1 VRYCTAFPFLPAYY
15 QFSRYKSTHKISEEM
30 QMKFLRT
37 IFAVLALTLL
47 GATLATGARADEWNK
62 KTVMT
67 FSQPVE
73 IPGQIL
79 PAGTYTFVLLDSPA
93 DRHIVQ
99 IFNADGSHLIATVLA
114 INDYRL
120 KPTGDT
126 VVKFAE
132 RTGDNPEAL
141 KAWFYPGDNFGQ
153 EFVYPKQR
161 AIELA
166 VIVKEPVPALAADAD
181 LKVVPIVAETPEQKE
196 VPVSDAI
203 MVTPAPAEVA
213 PATTPVVQETASAP
227 VAATPEPVVETKQL
241 PQTASQLPLIALLGF
256 VSLGAAL
263 LLKRFSS

>member
-1 VRYCTAFPFLPAYY
+1 MY
-15 QFSRYKSTHKISEEM
+15 
-30 QMKFLRT
+30 MKFVKT

-47 GATLATGARADEWNK
+47 GATLAPGARADEWNK

-99 IFNADGSHLIATVLA
+99 IFNADGSQIITTVLA
-114 INDYRL
+114 INNYRL

-132 RTGDNPEAL
+132 RSGDNPEAL

-166 VIVKEPVPALAADAD
+166 VIVKEPVPALAADTD
-181 LKVVPIVAETPEQKE
+181 IKIVPIVAETPEQKE
-196 VPVSDAI
+196 VPVTEAI
-203 MVTPAPAEVA
+203 MVTPAPAEVVT
-213 PATTPVVQETASAP
+213 PTPVVEATTPAPAVETAPAP
-227 VAATPEPVVETKQL
+227 FVETKQL
-241 PQTASQLPLIALLGF
+241 PQTASQLPLIVLLGLM
-256 VSLGAAL
+256 SLGVAL
-263 LLKRFSS
+263 VLKRFSS